1 MTLLRI
7 KPQLCTVMDTNERY
21 RGTGLDQE
29 LTHLGSDRVQLAEG
43 TRGKMHGGGSKE
55 LEIGEPL

>member
-29 LTHLGSDRVQLAEG
+29 LTHLGSDRVKLAEG
-43 TRGKMHGGGSKE
+43 TRGKMHGGEARNLK
-55 LEIGEPL
+55 